1 MLKNFI
7 REMDN
12 DLKICKTLYFRER
25 KSMNEEYLKSNSD
38 SLLFV
43 YKEKLSNKFAVEHW
57 FKQVVRGMQSKR
69 K

>member
-25 KSMNEEYLKSNSD
+25 KSMNEEYLKSNLH
-38 SLLFV
+38 SLLLV
-43 YKEKLSNKFAVEHW
+43 YKEKLSNRNLLW
-57 FKQVVRGMQSKR
+57 SIVRGMQSKR